1 MPPADGDPSATC
13 SLVSRRHGER
23 VSPVPSR
30 IVPDGA
36 GPGGFAMVWDWTLFA
51 ATALAGFIYTITPGP
66 AFLALFTLGAAKGRA
81 AGGWF
86 MIGHLVGDVLWSAL
100 ALAAIVGVSQ
110 LGPTLFDGLGL
121 LCGIYLIWLGYKA
134 VMTKSTTPRPVIG
147 GERPLANGVFFG
159 LTNPKSYP
167 VALAMF
173 GAIVAPYGDRITVEA
188 IPVLFLGSFSGFVMA
203 DLVLFFWI
211 GLGLVRRFFLRHGVW
226 VTRIVGLTFM
236 AFGAKSILDS
246 ARGFASRA

>member
-1 MPPADGDPSATC
+1 M
-13 SLVSRRHGER
+13 
-23 VSPVPSR
+23 
-30 IVPDGA
+30 
-36 GPGGFAMVWDWTLFA
+36 DWTLFA

-66 AFLALFTLGAAKGRA
+66 AFLALFTLGAAKGRV

-86 MIGHLVGDVLWSAL
+86 MIGHLVGDVVWSGL

-110 LGPTLFDGLGL
+110 LGPALFDTLGI
-121 LCGIYLIWLGYKA
+121 LCGLYLLWLGFKA
-134 VMTKSTTPRPVIG
+134 LTMKASTVRPVIG
-147 GERPLANGVFFG
+147 AERPLANGIFFG

-173 GAIVAPYGDRITVEA
+173 GAIVAPYGDRITVGA
-188 IPVLFLGSFSGFVMA
+188 IPVLFAGSFTGFVLA

-211 GLGLVRRFFLRHGVW
+211 GLGVVRRFFLRHGVW

>member
-1 MPPADGDPSATC
+1 M
-13 SLVSRRHGER
+13 
-23 VSPVPSR
+23 
-30 IVPDGA
+30 
-36 GPGGFAMVWDWTLFA
+36 DWTLFA

-66 AFLALFTLGAAKGRA
+66 AFLALFTLGAAKGRV

-86 MIGHLVGDVLWSAL
+86 MIGHLVGDVVWSGL

-110 LGPTLFDGLGL
+110 LGPALFDTLGI
-121 LCGIYLIWLGYKA
+121 LCGLYLLWLGFKA
-134 VMTKSTTPRPVIG
+134 LTMKASTVRPVIG
-147 GERPLANGVFFG
+147 AERPLANGIFFG

-173 GAIVAPYGDRITVEA
+173 GAIVAPYGDRITVGA
-188 IPVLFLGSFSGFVMA
+188 IPVLFAGSFTGFVLA

-211 GLGLVRRFFLRHGVW
+211 GLGVVRRFFLRHGVW

-236 AFGAKSILDS
+236 AFGAKSIVDS

>member
-1 MPPADGDPSATC
+1 
-13 SLVSRRHGER
+13 
-23 VSPVPSR
+23 
-30 IVPDGA
+30 
-36 GPGGFAMVWDWTLFA
+36 
-51 ATALAGFIYTITPGP
+51 
-66 AFLALFTLGAAKGRA
+66 
-81 AGGWF
+81 
-86 MIGHLVGDVLWSAL
+86 MIGHLVGDVVWSGL

-110 LGPTLFDGLGL
+110 LGPALFDTLGI
-121 LCGIYLIWLGYKA
+121 LCGLYLLWLGFKA
-134 VMTKSTTPRPVIG
+134 LTTKASAVRPVIG
-147 GERPLANGVFFG
+147 AERPLANGIFFG

-173 GAIVAPYGDRITVEA
+173 GAIVAPYGDRITVGA
-188 IPVLFLGSFSGFVMA
+188 IPVLFAGSFTGFVLA

-211 GLGLVRRFFLRHGVW
+211 GLGVVRRVFLRHGVW